1 MTICFFAQDLIDLAK
16 AAEYFQLKSVV
27 SWLDSIIRLVCLK
40 ATLWKFAQT
49 RGNISHSV
57 MCSRYPGLSP
67 MELVAHL
74 EVIN

>member
-1 MTICFFAQDLIDLAK
+1 MTYLFFAQDLIDLAK